1 MKRFLAVGCSHGRK
15 ALSPALEA
23 VVSFRQKFK
32 PHTVIHLG
40 DAYDTAAFR
49 SGAAYGKGDKDE
61 GDDIGLDCRSAA
73 SFLRELHPDV
83 FCHGNHEHRW
93 TVLSEHPSSVIAL
106 AASACLEELTAA
118 LPRKCIQRR
127 WSIYD
132 NWHTLGN
139 YRFGHGFLYGEQFLR
154 DSAET
159 FGNCC
164 VAHAHRAGEANG
176 RTLTPTRAVC
186 VGTLADIPAMGYAET
201 RRSTLAW
208 SHGFA
213 YGEYN
218 DTEARVHLHQWPR
231 GETKW
236 QLPN

>member
-49 SGAAYGKGDKDE
+49 AGAEYGKGDKDE
-61 GDDIGLDCRSAA
+61 GDDIGLDFKSAA
-73 SFLRELHPDV
+73 NFLKDLHPDV
-83 FCHGNHEHRW
+83 FCFGNHEARLHR
-93 TVLSEHPSSVIAL
+93 LAEHPSAIIAL

-139 YRFGHGFLYGEQFLR
+139 YRFGHGFLFGEQFLR

-231 GETKW
+231 GEKLW
-236 QLPN
+236 QIPN